1 MKFRIYLK
9 LEEDKR
15 YFKNMMPKD
24 TLEYAFVLSDL
35 IHEDRPDSFDSIE
48 MEQSNKMEALDC
60 HYRLLELRMNM
71 KRYRSPGKKLLNQEE
86 FYINVLNSYID
97 FFEGRPF
104 QLPAIRLDKNNPPR
118 YALNLENGM
127 NISLTKKQGTALAVF
142 YNHFI
147 NSRIGDEWLSFDE
160 VREKLQ
166 KDFDTEGWFGMTAI
180 FEKKEG
186 REKLSK
192 LFDVKTKGRN
202 RLFRIK

>member
-1 MKFRIYLK
+1 MV
-9 LEEDKR
+9 
-15 YFKNMMPKD
+15 PKD

-35 IHEDRPDSFDSIE
+35 IKEDRPDSFDRTE

-60 HYRLLELRMNM
+60 HYRLLELRINM

-86 FYINVLNSYID
+86 FYINVLNAYID

-104 QLPAIRLDKNNPPR
+104 QLPTIRLDKNNPPR

-127 NISLTKKQGTALAVF
+127 NTRLTKKQGAALAVF
-142 YNHFI
+142 YDHFI
-147 NSRIGDEWLSFDE
+147 NSRIGYEWLSFDE

-166 KDFDTEGWFGMTAI
+166 KDFETEGWFGMTAI

-186 REKLSK
+186 REKLGQ
-192 LFDVKTKGRN
+192 LFDVITNGSKRYY
-202 RLFRIK
+202 RIKTIT